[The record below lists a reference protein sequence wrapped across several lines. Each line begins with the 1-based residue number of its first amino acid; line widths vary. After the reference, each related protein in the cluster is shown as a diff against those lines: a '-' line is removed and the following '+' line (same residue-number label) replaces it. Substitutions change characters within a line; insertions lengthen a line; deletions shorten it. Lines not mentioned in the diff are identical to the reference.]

1 MHHTEPPGILA
12 PHIPADTYRRAEA
25 TGQPIVI
32 VVQSAAPRAG
42 RPARTYLLPLVVAG
56 AGVIGVFGLVAA
68 FLALLDFAA
77 QTAVAIGSAAGPIGV
92 GGISLK
98 LFRTKAN

>member
-25 TGQPIVI
+25 TGQPVVI
-32 VVQSAAPRAG
+32 VVQHTAPRAG
-42 RPARTYLLPLVVAG
+42 HPARFLLPLAVAG

-68 FLALLDFAA
+68 FLALLDFAT
-77 QTAVAIGSAAGPIGV
+77 QTAITIGSAAGPIGV
-92 GGISLK
+92 GGITLK